1 MEECFF
7 QLTSLNISRPY
18 VINGTDVQFHYTADT
33 AGSVLCGGVI
43 DNCTLT
49 GLDSYTKGV
58 DKRGG
63 RG

>member
-7 QLTSLNISRPY
+7 QLPSLDLLLSMVLMSNFTS
-18 VINGTDVQFHYTADT
+18 ADT

-43 DNCTLT
+43 DNCILT

-58 DKRGG
+58 DKGG
-63 RG
+63 GGG